1 MDDSESFCF
10 LFLTELLFEGFIGG
24 FMQSVL
30 EGEAKV
36 RLQASDMSVFS
47 DVRFAGKSFGKSHR
61 MKHDIL
67 VEHSQKGMFILD
79 TKYKEIERFD
89 GNEDIRSLVDKE
101 VGSSDIYQVITY
113 AHTRGISD
121 VYLLYP
127 LYRYEDIEPN
137 APVGINTSVNSDQ
150 PINVHLLRLPFVFE
164 DDIESTKVKLTKVI
178 NDIFDLRY

>member
-1 MDDSESFCF
+1 
-10 LFLTELLFEGFIGG
+10 
-24 FMQSVL
+24 MQSVL
-30 EGEAKV
+30 EGAAKV
-36 RLQASDMSVFS
+36 RMQASDESVFS
-47 DVRFAGKSFGKSHR
+47 DVIYAGQSLGKTMR

-67 VEHSQKGMFILD
+67 VEHKEKGLFILD
-79 TKYKEIERFD
+79 TKYKKVDRFD
-89 GNEDIRSLVDKE
+89 GNPDVRAVVNEE
-101 VGSSDIYQVITY
+101 VKANDIYQVLTY
-113 AHTRGISD
+113 ARTRQVKD

-164 DDIESTKVKLTKVI
+164 DDVESTKVKLVKVI

>member
-1 MDDSESFCF
+1 
-10 LFLTELLFEGFIGG
+10 
-24 FMQSVL
+24 MQSVL

-67 VEHSQKGMFILD
+67 VEHTQKGMFILD

-101 VGSSDIYQVITY
+101 VGSGDIYQVITY

-137 APVGINTSVNSDQ
+137 APVGINTSVNSEQ

-164 DDIESTKVKLTKVI
+164 DDIESTKVKLAKVI